1 MVTPVMI
8 RRFFSALHHQTRAS
22 RSQCRSR
29 ESTTSMRYV
38 RDPDLVDFESRAGHS
53 WRDRIFEIQ
62 LTQLLLTGM
71 ASMTDGNAVGFN
83 DAGII
88 FCSAASSKVPGY
100 QQLFYVSCSELSGGP
115 AGVLPCLQPN
125 NPLWQ

>member
-1 MVTPVMI
+1 
-8 RRFFSALHHQTRAS
+8 
-22 RSQCRSR
+22 
-29 ESTTSMRYV
+29 MRYV

-88 FCSAASSKVPGY
+88 FAVLRAAKCLDTNNSSMSVALSFLVALPAYFLVCSPTT
-100 QQLFYVSCSELSGGP
+100 LFGNRTEIV
-115 AGVLPCLQPN
+115 AVI
-125 NPLWQ
+125 